1 MPHDAQ
7 TLLEDVRQAA
17 ELIGTFTAGR
27 SVGDYSGDLMMHAA
41 VERQFIII
49 GEALSRLEKL
59 DAALTTSI
67 SACRQI
73 IGFRNV
79 LVHGYD
85 AIDDQIVWQVIQ
97 HDLPLLKQQVQAL
110 LKQYR
115 PS

>member
-7 TLLEDVRQAA
+7 TLLEDVRNAA
-17 ELIGTFTAGR
+17 QRIQDFTAGR
-27 SVGDYSGDLMMHAA
+27 SLDDYRSEAMLHAA

-59 DAALTTSI
+59 DAALAVQI
-67 SACRQI
+67 MAYRQI
-73 IGFRNV
+73 IAFRNI

-97 HDLPLLKQQVQAL
+97 QDLPVLKQQVESL
-110 LKQYR
+110 LNR
-115 PS
+115 LGSP